1 MLWSIYGTVRFEA
14 KRVKHDQLDPK
25 EQSSWTDFG
34 QIVKQLQESLT
45 KTSFNE
51 EQGATLWKR

>member
-34 QIVKQLQESLT
+34 QIVKQLQES
-45 KTSFNE
+45 FNE